1 MRWPPNNDRAGV
13 DVNITIIGTGYVGLV
28 TGACLAEVGNNV
40 ACVDSDRGKI
50 QALEAGIIPIH
61 EPGLEALV
69 QRNVGENRLRFVTSL
84 EDALEERD
92 VFMIAVGT
100 PPNEDGSAELG
111 AVLAVADALGEC
123 ISSPCVVVTK
133 STVPVGTTEKVD
145 ARIRAALAGRGLDF
159 AVDVVSNPEF
169 LKEGDAVADFMRPE
183 RVIVGSESA
192 RALQIMKELYA
203 PLTRSHER
211 LIAMTVR
218 DAEFT
223 KYAANAMLATRI
235 SFMNELAAVCE
246 KVGVDIENVRVGI
259 GSDRRIGYQFIYPG
273 CGYGGSCFPK
283 DVKALIRTA
292 IDHGVEPQ
300 LLQAVDRRNS
310 VQKRVLFEKIRERF
324 SPNLDGFV
332 FGVWGLAFKPG
343 TDDMR
348 EAPVIPLLESLI
360 EAGAR
365 VRAYDPVAHDM
376 ARRVLPSEWFASGR
390 IELAEHQYDALQA
403 ADGLV
408 LVTEWKPFRQP
419 DLRAM
424 RRIMRRHVVFD
435 GRNQYDP
442 IQMAEAGF
450 EYFGIGRRR

>member
-1 MRWPPNNDRAGV
+1 L
-13 DVNITIIGTGYVGLV
+13 NITVIGTGYVGLV

-40 ACVDSDRGKI
+40 TCVDTDSAKVK
-50 QALEAGIIPIH
+50 ALVAGRVPIY

-69 QRNVGENRLRFVTSL
+69 RRNVKERRLRFVTRI
-84 EDALEERD
+84 EDAIEDCD

-100 PPNEDGSAELG
+100 PPNEDGSAQLD
-111 AVLAVADALGEC
+111 AVLGVAEELGEC
-123 ISSPCVVVTK
+123 ISNPCVVVTK
-133 STVPVGTTEKVD
+133 STVPVGTTEQVE
-145 ARIRAALAGRGLDF
+145 ARLRARLAKRGLDI
-159 AVDVVSNPEF
+159 AVDIVSNPEF
-169 LKEGDAVADFMRPE
+169 LKEGDAVGDFMKPE
-183 RVIVGSESA
+183 RVIVGAESA
-192 RALQIMKELYA
+192 RALQVMKELYA
-203 PLTRSHER
+203 PVTRSHER

-292 IDHGVEPQ
+292 LDNGVEPQ
-300 LLQAVDRRNS
+300 LLQSVDRRNTA
-310 VQKRVLFEKIRERF
+310 QKRVLFDKITERF
-324 SPNLDGFV
+324 SAKLDGLV

-348 EAPVIPLLESLI
+348 EAPAIPLLESLI

-365 VRAYDPVAHDM
+365 IRAYDPVAHEM
-376 ARRVLPSEWFASGR
+376 AARALPSTWFKSGQL
-390 IELAEHQYDALQA
+390 ELAQHQYDALEG
-403 ADGLV
+403 ADCLV

-419 DLRAM
+419 DFRAM
-424 RRIMRRHVVFD
+424 RRIMRQHIVFD

-442 IQMAEAGF
+442 EQMLEAGF
-450 EYFGIGRRR
+450 EYFGIGRRK

>member
-1 MRWPPNNDRAGV
+1 M
-13 DVNITIIGTGYVGLV
+13 NITVIGTGYVGLV

-40 ACVDSDRGKI
+40 TCVDSDRAKI
-50 QALEAGIIPIH
+50 QALEAGHIPLY

-69 QRNVGENRLRFVTSL
+69 QRNVKERRLQFVTRL
-84 EDALEERD
+84 QEAIEDHD
-92 VFMIAVGT
+92 VYMIAVGT
-100 PPNEDGSAELG
+100 PPNEDGSAQLG
-111 AVLAVADALGEC
+111 AVLGVAEELGEC
-123 ISSPCVVVTK
+123 VSSPCVVVTK
-133 STVPVGTTEKVD
+133 STVPVGTTEQVEAK
-145 ARIRAALAGRGLDF
+145 IRTALARRGLDI

-169 LKEGDAVADFMRPE
+169 LKEGDAVGDFMRPE
-183 RVIVGSESA
+183 RIIVGTESA
-192 RALQIMKELYA
+192 RALQVMKELYA
-203 PLTRSHER
+203 PVTRSHER

-235 SFMNELAAVCE
+235 SFMNELAAICE
-246 KVGVDIENVRVGI
+246 RVGVDIENVRVGI

-292 IDHGVEPQ
+292 LDNGVEPQ
-300 LLQAVDRRNS
+300 LLQSVDRRNS
-310 VQKRVLFEKIRERF
+310 AQKRVLFEKIHERF
-324 SPNLDGFV
+324 SRKLDGLV

-348 EAPVIPLLESLI
+348 EAPAIPLLEGLI
-360 EAGAR
+360 QAGAK
-365 VRAYDPVAHDM
+365 VRAYDPVAHEM
-376 ARRVLPSEWFASGR
+376 AARVLPSEWFESGQL
-390 IELAEHQYDALQA
+390 ELAEHQYDALEG

-424 RRIMRRHVVFD
+424 RRIMRQHVVFD

-442 IQMAEAGF
+442 DQMAEAGF
-450 EYFGIGRRR
+450 EYFGIGRRK

>member
-1 MRWPPNNDRAGV
+1 
-13 DVNITIIGTGYVGLV
+13 VNITVIGTGYVGLV

-40 ACVDSDRGKI
+40 TCVDTDRAKVE
-50 QALEAGIIPIH
+50 ALEAGRIPIY

-69 QRNVGENRLRFVTSL
+69 ERNSKEGRLRFATRMQ
-84 EDALEERD
+84 DAVEHAD

-100 PPNEDGSAELG
+100 PPKEDGSAYLG
-111 AVLAVADALGEC
+111 AVLDVAEGLGEC

-133 STVPVGTTEKVD
+133 STVPVGTSEQVQ
-145 ARIRAALAGRGLDF
+145 ARIHAALAKRGLDI

-169 LKEGDAVADFMRPE
+169 LKEGDAVGDFMRPE
-183 RVIVGSESA
+183 RVIIGTESPH
-192 RALQIMKELYA
+192 ALQVMRDLYT
-203 PLTRSHER
+203 PVMRSHER

-235 SFMNELAAVCE
+235 SFMNELAAICE
-246 KVGVDIENVRVGI
+246 KVGVDIENVRLGI
-259 GSDRRIGYQFIYPG
+259 GSDRRIGYHFIYPG

-292 IDHGVEPQ
+292 KDNGVEPE
-300 LLQAVDRRNS
+300 LLQSVELRNRT
-310 VQKRVLFEKIRERF
+310 QKHVLFEKISKRF
-324 SPNLDGFV
+324 SSKLDGLV

-348 EAPVIPLLESLI
+348 EAPAIPLLESLLD
-360 EAGAR
+360 AGAK
-365 VRAYDPVAHDM
+365 VRAYDPVANEM
-376 ARRVLPSEWFASGR
+376 AASQLPSSWFECDRLLLTS
-390 IELAEHQYDALQA
+390 HQYEALEGADA
-403 ADGLV
+403 LV

-424 RRIMRRHVVFD
+424 RRIMRQHVVFD
-435 GRNQYDP
+435 GRNQYEP
-442 IQMAEAGF
+442 KQLAEAGF
-450 EYFGIGRRR
+450 EYFGIGRRK